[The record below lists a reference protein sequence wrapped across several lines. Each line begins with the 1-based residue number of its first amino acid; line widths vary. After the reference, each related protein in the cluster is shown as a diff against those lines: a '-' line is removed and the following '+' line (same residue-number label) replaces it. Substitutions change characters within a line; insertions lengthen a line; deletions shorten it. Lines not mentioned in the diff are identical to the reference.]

1 MADIRTSK
9 DFDFC
14 RGSRNS
20 RKPDLTAGEL
30 FWKLFS
36 QHRPN
41 ILFEGSRASKPLCHS
56 RVEKIAIF
64 FGAALYLNWNRVAE
78 TFVSVFS
85 NAVRHRKLVGV
96 CVCVCEKRWLNA
108 LGKKKTNISTK
119 KHQCSGL
126 WCNVMCMKCS
136 PFSQGCIFQVK
147 AIQESKHILFGLH
160 LSSEQVHTI
169 TTRKSCNARRK
180 SSHKHR
186 LSRSKYEHES
196 DSISC
201 RHRHQ
206 HCHKDFNTHRS
217 NDNTTLGVDLSESCD
232 FKNAPQTVC
241 KIRSPQST

>member
-1 MADIRTSK
+1 MNNDANWIK
-9 DFDFC
+9 LAKFDG
-14 RGSRNS
+14 RY

-64 FGAALYLNWNRVAE
+64 FGAALYLNWTRDESPRLLFQSFPRQWDIGNW
-78 TFVSVFS
+78 SV
-85 NAVRHRKLVGV
+85 R
-96 CVCVCEKRWLNA
+96 VCVCEKGLNA
-108 LGKKKTNISTK
+108 LAKKKTNISTK

-126 WCNVMCMKCS
+126 RCNVMCTICS
-136 PFSQGCIFQVK
+136 PFSQGCMFQVK
-147 AIQESKHILFGLH
+147 VIQESKHILFGLH

-196 DSISC
+196 DSIRC